1 MKLVYINVCNAEQTP
16 IQMNTVVVPFNKE
29 KVFLV
34 NYASNGSAP
43 DIEANDRITQIKA
56 FFLDEFKVIFAS
68 QDIEE
73 EKFKIVPTEDNRAM

>member
-1 MKLVYINVCNAEQTP
+1 
-16 IQMNTVVVPFNKE
+16 MNTVVVPFNKE

-43 DIEANDRITQIKA
+43 DVAANDRITQIKA

-68 QDIEE
+68 QDIEK
-73 EKFKIVPTEDNRAM
+73 EKFQIVPTEDTVQCRDTKASEIQLACYKTL